1 MRWQGTVQRSSRAS
15 RAWPA
20 HSSPC
25 ARQACIAHFSQC
37 LTGHNGCVTCR
48 RLGAAAAALA
58 AGYVA
63 AQGRRLSLA
72 ARRSCDAPNW
82 LAHREPRAPRPVC
95 ALLLELLAAA
105 EAEVVQL
112 VDDGGARPA
121 GSAPWL

>member
-1 MRWQGTVQRSSRAS
+1 MPGGPAQLG
-15 RAWPA
+15 PHA
-20 HSSPC
+20 HSSL
-25 ARQACIAHFSQC
+25 HHDYVS
-37 LTGHNGCVTCR
+37 CR

-121 GSAPWL
+121 GTSYVSRCQALHRNPT